1 MIKKNFLTAFIFII
15 LFCNNINAEKRKLT
29 DYVNPFIGTAN
40 FGATNP
46 GAVLPNGLMSITPFN
61 VMGESP
67 LNKYDKD
74 ARWWSMPYTTD
85 NKYFT
90 GFSHVNLSGVG
101 CPDLGSFIV
110 MATSGALDID
120 YHTNGTTL
128 SKEVAKPGYY
138 KAHLDKYNIQ
148 SEVTTTERTG
158 VIAFTFKNKGNG
170 NILLNLG
177 EGLTNETGAKVRFLN
192 DSTIIGAKVM
202 GTFCYA
208 PQAVFTQYFAMRIS
222 KKPTQS
228 GYWKMQKNKKGAE
241 AEWDPD
247 NGKYK
252 IYRDYKKEMMGDD
265 IGVFMSMDVAENE
278 KIYVQTS
285 VSFVSEENALLNLET
300 EQKTLDFDKT
310 KKSAD
315 DAWEKVLSKIE
326 VEGGS
331 EEQKTIFYTALY
343 HLFIHPNILQDV
355 NGEYP
360 QMGSLKTLKT
370 DKKRYTVFS
379 LWDTYRNVHPLLCLL
394 SPEKQLDMVR
404 SMIDIYKEGGWMPKW
419 ELFSQETY
427 TMEGDPSL
435 IVINDTYQRGLRDFD
450 TETVWKAMWHSANAS
465 GKENKMRPDN
475 DDYLKLGYVPIR
487 EKFDNSVSHALEYYI
502 ADWNLAQ
509 FAKSIGKNKEAKILL
524 KRASGYKNYYCKD
537 FGCFR
542 PITPDGKFL
551 KDFDP
556 EQGKDFEPN
565 PGFHEG
571 TAWNYTFFV
580 PFDINGLKKIMGGEK
595 KFADKLLNVFESGNY
610 DPTNEPDIAYPYLFT
625 YVKGQEWRTQK
636 LIPELISKHYHN
648 TPEGIPGNDDTG
660 TMSAWLIYSM
670 MGFYPDCPGDMSYS
684 LTTPVFD
691 KITINL
697 DSKYYKKD
705 KIVITKEKIGNSKE
719 NIYFKKISIGDK
731 VYKDKYRMTNDEL
744 MNSGTIKYFVE

>member
-1 MIKKNFLTAFIFII
+1 MTKKTLISALILMILFSNNVYAKKKN
-15 LFCNNINAEKRKLT
+15 LT

-46 GAVLPNGLMSITPFN
+46 GAVRPNGLMSITPFN
-61 VMGESP
+61 VMGNNPE
-67 LNKYDKD
+67 NKYDKD

-110 MATSGALDID
+110 MATSGNLDID

-128 SKEVAKPGYY
+128 SNEKAKPGYY
-138 KAHLDKYNIQ
+138 SADLDKYNIL

-158 VIAFTFKNKGNG
+158 VIAFTFKNEGVG

-177 EGLTNETGAKVRFLN
+177 EGLTNETGAKLRFLN
-192 DSTIIGAKVM
+192 DSTIVGAKIM

-222 KKPTQS
+222 KKPTNS
-228 GYWKMQKNKKGAE
+228 GYWKMQKDKKGVE

-252 IYRDYKKEMMGDD
+252 IYNNYRKEMMGDD
-265 IGVFMSMDVAENE
+265 IGVFMSMPVNKDE

-300 EQKTLDFDKT
+300 EQKTLDFEKIKQESNDI
-310 KKSAD
+310 
-315 DAWEKVLSKIE
+315 WEKALSTIE

-331 EEQKTIFYTALY
+331 DNDKIIFYTALY
-343 HLFIHPNILQDV
+343 HLLIHPNILQDV

-360 QMGSLKTLKT
+360 AMGSLKTLKT
-370 DKKRYTVFS
+370 DKNRYTVYS

-394 SPEKQLDMVR
+394 YPDKQIDMVR
-404 SMIDIYKEGGWMPKW
+404 SMIDMYKESGWLPKW

-450 TETVWKAMWHSANAS
+450 IQTAWEAMWKSANAE
-465 GKENKMRPDN
+465 GKINKMRPDN
-475 DDYLKLGYVPIR
+475 DDYLKFGYVPLR

-509 FAKSIGKNKEAKILL
+509 FAKAIGKNKESKILL
-524 KRASGYKNYYCKD
+524 KRANGYKNYYCKE
-537 FGCFR
+537 FGCLR

-551 KDFDP
+551 KDFNP
-556 EQGKDFEPN
+556 EQGKDFEPS

-580 PFDINGLKKIMGGEK
+580 PFDIKGLKKLMGGDKSFTEK
-595 KFADKLLNVFESGNY
+595 LDKVFTSGNY

-625 YVKGQEWRTQK
+625 HIKGQEWRTQK
-636 LIPELISKHYHN
+636 LIPEIINNHYHN
-648 TPEGIPGNDDTG
+648 TAEGIPGNDDTG

-670 MGFYPDCPGDMSYS
+670 MGFYPDCPGDMSFA
-684 LTTPVFD
+684 LTTPAFD

-697 DSKYYKKD
+697 NTKYYNND
-705 KIVITKEKIGNSKE
+705 KIVISKEKSGNSKE
-719 NIYFKKISIGDK
+719 NIYFKKINIGGKD
-731 VYKDKYRMTNDEL
+731 YKDRYRITNDEL
-744 MNSGTIKYFVE
+744 LGSKTITYFIE